1 MTHSSQYDFPG
12 YPSDRS
18 HYLIQEAQDIIF
30 ELDENGY
37 FLFMNNR
44 GIDVMGYSK
53 KEIQYLKFTD
63 LINPELKD
71 TVKEFYQK
79 QLHQNQPTSY
89 LEFPVMTRSGKE
101 IWIGQHV
108 KLLYTNQELS
118 GAMAVGRIIT
128 DQYQANLLLKQS
140 EEKYRNIIQNLQF
153 GLIEVDLEEHITFIN
168 EAMCEM
174 IGFSKEELVGKI
186 ASDILVNEKTKALIE
201 DQHQLRDKKQSSV
214 YEVEIIRKDGSS
226 LYALI
231 SGAPSFDS
239 RGVRK
244 GSIGIHVDISERR
257 KNELELQEIK
267 AKLDQY
273 TKGLE
278 SLNEIISDN
287 QLSTDQKMEFG
298 LKIVSDY
305 LRLPIGGITKA
316 EEGKL
321 LVIKDLQS
329 DLIPKEYH
337 QELPL
342 YSSIGGISFLNRK
355 LISVPNIADS
365 EYKNL
370 QTVSEMG
377 LMSVLSMPLYQ
388 DDQPYGSILLG
399 GFAEKKDGFSN
410 YDIEFFKL
418 FARFAEYF
426 ISTQCLEKTIARY
439 NSGLV
444 RLNEI
449 SSNSNLSIKDQLGE
463 GLKVITEYLNF
474 QKGEILLAS
483 GDELIVKSIVIDG
496 QIPTESEQII
506 PIDLTPSGISYTEN
520 RLIAVPDVSKSE
532 FKHCPFMKSHNLHSC
547 IFIPIEVAGE
557 PAGVIALGNE
567 SVKKEDFTEND
578 LGFFRLFALRVGY
591 LITNQLNEENLKREQ
606 ENLKGINKELDKN
619 QQFLSSINQFVTAL
633 LDKEDIYSIAW
644 EITENVI
651 EKFGFSDCVIYVL
664 NEDTGFLEQLAAYGP
679 NKTKAREIINPIQ
692 IPLGKGIAGSV
703 AVTGVAELIPDTRK
717 DPRYILDDELRLS
730 EISVP
735 IIAEGKVIG
744 VIDSEHHELNFFTE
758 DHLKTL
764 QTIANLAST
773 RLKNA
778 KAKRRQEKAEAELRE
793 SENKLRSVINAAM
806 DAIITINGTGVITEW
821 NPRAFEIFGWTEEE
835 VIGRYL
841 TDNIIPTQH
850 RKSHNTGM
858 SHYMATGVGP
868 ALNQRIEIT
877 ALHKTGK
884 EFPIE
889 LTIIPVI
896 QEGNQSFTAFAR
908 DITIEKAT
916 RDEIQRSL
924 EKEREV
930 NELKSRFVA
939 MTSHEFRTPLTT
951 IKQNVDLISYMLDT
965 QDPKA
970 ETKYGKFFDRINSE
984 IGRVTNLMNDILLLG
999 RIDSGMVEIQIAP
1012 TDLSLL
1018 LEETIQKMTLGRPD
1032 ERKVSLKVIGVRRNI
1047 ALDNALIEQVIENL
1061 ISNAFKYSEKAPD
1074 PEIILSFESLSH
1086 ILIKIKDYGIGIPLK
1101 DQKNLFNTFFR
1112 ATNVRNIQGT
1122 GLGLSIVKEFV
1133 SMHGGTV
1140 DLISDTDKGSE
1151 FIVKIPG

>member
-1 MTHSSQYDFPG
+1 MNHSSQYDFPG

-37 FLFMNNR
+37 FVFMNNR
-44 GIDVMGYSK
+44 GIEVMGYTK
-53 KEIQYLKFTD
+53 QEIQYLKFTD
-63 LINPELKD
+63 MINPELKD
-71 TVKEFYQK
+71 TVKDFYQK
-79 QLHQNQPTSY
+79 QLRDKQPTSY
-89 LEFPVMTRSGKE
+89 LEFPVMNRLGKE

-108 KLLYTNQELS
+108 KLLYTEQEIT

-153 GLIEVDLEEHITFIN
+153 GLIEVDLAEQITFIN
-168 EAMCEM
+168 DAMCEM
-174 IGFSKEELVGKI
+174 IGFSKEELIGKI
-186 ASDILVNEKTKALIE
+186 ASDILASEKTKALIE
-201 DQHQLRDKKQSSV
+201 DQHQLRAKKLSSV
-214 YEVEIIRKDGSS
+214 YEAEIIRKDGTS

-244 GSIGIHVDISERR
+244 GSIGIHVDISARR
-257 KNELELQEIK
+257 KSELELQEIK

-316 EEGKL
+316 EEDRL
-321 LVIKDLQS
+321 IVIKDLQN
-329 DLIPKEYH
+329 DQIPKEYH

-342 YSSIGGISFLNRK
+342 FSSIGGISYLERK
-355 LISVPNIADS
+355 LISVPNIAKS

-377 LMSVLSMPLYQ
+377 LMSVLSMPIYQ

-399 GFAEKKDGFSN
+399 GFGEKKDGFSD

-426 ISTQCLEKTIARY
+426 ISTQCLENTIARY

-463 GLKVITEYLNF
+463 GLKVITEYLDF
-474 QKGEILLAS
+474 QKGEILIAS
-483 GDELIVKSIVIDG
+483 GDKLIVKSIVING
-496 QIPTESEQII
+496 QIATNQEQII
-506 PIDLTPSGISYTEN
+506 PIDLTPSGISFSEN

-532 FKHCPFMKSHNLHSC
+532 FKNCSFMKIDNLHSC
-547 IFIPIEVAGE
+547 IFIPIEVGGE

-567 SVKKEDFTEND
+567 SIKKEDFTEND

-591 LITNQLNEENLKREQ
+591 LITNQLSEENLKREQ
-606 ENLKGINKELDKN
+606 ENLKSINKELDKN
-619 QQFLSSINQFVTAL
+619 QRFLSSINQFVTAL

-664 NEDTGFLEQLAAYGP
+664 NEDSGNLEQLAAFGP

-703 AVTGVAELIPDTRK
+703 AMTGIAELIPDTRK

-735 IIAEGKVIG
+735 IIADGKVIG

-806 DAIITINGTGVITEW
+806 DAIITINARGIITEW
-821 NPRAFEIFGWTEEE
+821 NPRASEIFGWTEAD
-835 VIGRYL
+835 VIGKYL

-908 DITIEKAT
+908 DITIEKAS

-951 IKQNVDLISYMLDT
+951 IKQNVDLISYTLDT
-965 QDPKA
+965 QDPNA

-999 RIDSGMVEIQIAP
+999 RIDSGMVEIQKTIADLP
-1012 TDLSLL
+1012 TLI
-1018 LEETIQKMTLGRPD
+1018 EETIQKITLGRPD
-1032 ERKVSLKVIGVRRNI
+1032 GRNVSLKIIGVKRQI
-1047 ALDNALIEQVIENL
+1047 DLDKALIEQVIENL

-1086 ILIKIKDYGIGIPLK
+1086 ILIKVKDYGIGIPLK
-1101 DQKNLFNTFFR
+1101 DQKNLFNTFYR

-1140 DLISDTDKGSE
+1140 ELISEVDKGSV

>member
-1 MTHSSQYDFPG
+1 MNHSSQYDFPG
-12 YPSDRS
+12 YASDRS

-37 FLFMNNR
+37 FVFMNNR
-44 GIDVMGYSK
+44 GIDVMGYTK
-53 KEIQYLKFTD
+53 QEIQYLKFTD
-63 LINPELKD
+63 MINPELKD

-79 QLHQNQPTSY
+79 QLRDKQPTSY
-89 LEFPVMTRSGKE
+89 LEFPVMNRLGKE
-101 IWIGQHV
+101 IWLGQHV
-108 KLLYTNQELS
+108 KLLYTEQEIT

-153 GLIEVDLEEHITFIN
+153 GLIEVDLEEQITFIN
-168 EAMCEM
+168 DAMCEM
-174 IGFSKEELVGKI
+174 IGFSKEELLGQI
-186 ASDILVNEKTKALIE
+186 ASDILANEKTKALIE
-201 DQHQLRDKKQSSV
+201 GQHQLREKKQSSV
-214 YEVEIIRKDGSS
+214 YEAEIIRKNGTS

-257 KNELELQEIK
+257 KSELELQEIK

-316 EEGKL
+316 EEDRL
-321 LVIKDLQS
+321 IVIKDLQN
-329 DLIPKEYH
+329 DQIPKEYH

-342 YSSIGGISFLNRK
+342 FNSIGGISFLEKK
-355 LISVPNIADS
+355 LISVPNIANS

-377 LMSVLSMPLYQ
+377 LKSVLSMPIYQ
-388 DDQPYGSILLG
+388 DDRPYGSILLG
-399 GFAEKKDGFSN
+399 GFEEKKDGFSD

-463 GLKVITEYLNF
+463 GLKVITEYLDF
-474 QKGEILLAS
+474 QKGEILIAS
-483 GDELIVKSIVIDG
+483 GDKLIVKSIVING
-496 QIPTESEQII
+496 QIPTNLEQII

-520 RLIAVPDVSKSE
+520 RLIAIPNVSKSE
-532 FKHCPFMKSHNLHSC
+532 FKNYSFMKAQNLHSC
-547 IFIPIEVAGE
+547 IFIPIEVGGE

-567 SVKKEDFTEND
+567 SIKKEDFTEND

-591 LITNQLNEENLKREQ
+591 LITNQLSEENLKREQ

-619 QQFLSSINQFVTAL
+619 QQFLSSINLFMTAL
-633 LDKEDIYSIAW
+633 LDKDDIYTIAW

-664 NEDTGFLEQLAAYGP
+664 NEDTGYLEQLAAYGP

-703 AVTGVAELIPDTRK
+703 AMTGVAELIPDTRK
-717 DPRYILDDELRLS
+717 DPRYILDDEQRLS

-744 VIDSEHHELNFFTE
+744 VIDSEHHDLNFFTE

-764 QTIANLAST
+764 QTIANLASA

-778 KAKRRQEKAEAELRE
+778 KAKRQQEKAEAELRE

-806 DAIITINGTGVITEW
+806 DAIITINARGIITEW
-821 NPRAFEIFGWTEEE
+821 NPRASEIFGWTEAD
-835 VIGRYL
+835 VIGKYL

-889 LTIIPVI
+889 LTIIPI
-896 QEGNQSFTAFAR
+896 TQEGNQSFTAFAR

-951 IKQNVDLISYMLDT
+951 IKQNVDLINYMLDT
-965 QDPKA
+965 QDPNS
-970 ETKYGKFFDRINSE
+970 ETRYGKFFDRINSE

-999 RIDSGMVEIQIAP
+999 RIDSGMVEIQKTIA
-1012 TDLSLL
+1012 DLSTLL
-1018 LEETIQKMTLGRPD
+1018 GEIIQKITLGRPD
-1032 ERKVSLKVIGVRRNI
+1032 RRNVSLKVIGVKRDVDLDK
-1047 ALDNALIEQVIENL
+1047 ALVEQVIENL
-1061 ISNAFKYSEKAPD
+1061 ISNAF
-1074 PEIILSFESLSH
+1074 
-1086 ILIKIKDYGIGIPLK
+1086 
-1101 DQKNLFNTFFR
+1101 
-1112 ATNVRNIQGT
+1112 
-1122 GLGLSIVKEFV
+1122 
-1133 SMHGGTV
+1133 
-1140 DLISDTDKGSE
+1140 
-1151 FIVKIPG
+1151 